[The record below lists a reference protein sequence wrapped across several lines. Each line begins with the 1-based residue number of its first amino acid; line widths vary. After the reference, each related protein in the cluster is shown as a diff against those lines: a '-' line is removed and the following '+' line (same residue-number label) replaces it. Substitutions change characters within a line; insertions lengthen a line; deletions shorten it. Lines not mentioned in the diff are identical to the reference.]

1 MQAHDRHAM
10 NIAERLR
17 SLPAATPVADG
28 WTMVQSRRDAR
39 QRTAARRVLAMR
51 IAAAASI
58 AVIAVTATWRVTE
71 VTREQPAAL
80 AARITP
86 LTAEEALALDR
97 IAQLRTQSSALE
109 EMLEALGERPVVE
122 RAGTTLPIDTLEAQV
137 QWIDH
142 RISTAESAVEP
153 GSIERLWRR
162 RVEAMNSLVQLR
174 YVEAQH
180 IDM

>member
-1 MQAHDRHAM
+1 MQARDEHAM

-17 SLPAATPVADG
+17 ALPDAPRLADG
-28 WTMVQSRRDAR
+28 WKIVQARLHAR
-39 QRTAARRVLAMR
+39 QRAATRRVLAVR
-51 IAAAASI
+51 LAAAASI
-58 AVIAVTATWRVTE
+58 ALIAVTATWRVTE
-71 VTREQPAAL
+71 VAREQPAAL
-80 AARITP
+80 AAGLTP
-86 LTAEEALALDR
+86 LSAEEALALDR
-97 IAQLRTQSSALE
+97 IAQLRTQSNALE
-109 EMLEALGERPVVE
+109 EMLAALGERPVVE

-142 RISTAESAVEP
+142 RISSAEGAVEP
-153 GSIERLWRR
+153 GSVEQLWRR

>member
-97 IAQLRTQSSALE
+97 IAQLRTQ
-109 EMLEALGERPVVE
+109 GERPVVE